1 MKRLVKVA
9 SLAFFAAIFMLA
21 TPVAMAQ
28 TTLEEFF
35 SKWENSKKYTLAV
48 LDKMP
53 DSGMD
58 YKTDPAAMSF
68 KDQMYHIGSAI
79 TGISQGFLLGE
90 VPAFTLDMKTAT
102 KAELADYIAKSYD
115 YGTKTMKALTQEQS
129 GEKLDVF
136 GNNVSRRQVMALL
149 MDHCTHHR
157 GSSIAYLRIN
167 GVEPPSF
174 VGF

>member
-1 MKRLVKVA
+1 VRVL

-21 TPVAMAQ
+21 VPTAMAQ
-28 TTLEEFF
+28 TTMDEFYA
-35 SKWENSKKYTLAV
+35 KWENSKKYTLDV

-53 DSGMD
+53 DSSMD
-58 YKTDPAAMSF
+58 YTTDTAAMSF

-79 TGISQGFLLGE
+79 TGISQGFLLGK
-90 VPAFTLDMKTAT
+90 VPAFTLDMKTAS

-115 YGTKTMKALTQEQS
+115 YGSSTMKALTPEQAA
-129 GEKLDVF
+129 EKIEVF

-149 MDHCTHHR
+149 MDHSTHHR
-157 GSSIAYLRIN
+157 GTSIAYLRSS
-167 GVEPPSF
+167 GVEPPAF

>member
-1 MKRLVKVA
+1 MKTLVRVV

-21 TPVAMAQ
+21 APNAMAQ
-28 TTLEEFF
+28 TTMDEFYA
-35 SKWENSKKYTLAV
+35 KWENSKKFTLDV

-90 VPAFTLDMKTAT
+90 APDFSLDIKAAT

-115 YGTKTMKALTQEQS
+115 YGTKTMKALTPAQS
-129 GEKLDVF
+129 EEKLDVF
-136 GNNVSRRQVMALL
+136 GSSVSRRQVMALL
-149 MDHCTHHR
+149 MDHTTHHR
-157 GSSIAYLRIN
+157 GSAIAYLRVN
-167 GVEPPSF
+167 GVEPPAF